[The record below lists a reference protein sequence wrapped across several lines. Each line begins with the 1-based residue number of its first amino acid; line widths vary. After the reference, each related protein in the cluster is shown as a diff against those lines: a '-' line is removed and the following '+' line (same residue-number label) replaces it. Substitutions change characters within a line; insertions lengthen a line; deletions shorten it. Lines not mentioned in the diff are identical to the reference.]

1 MFLSESDLTKEDS
14 KASLILVSS
23 VISFFCSLIK
33 YEFEI
38 IELRIFENTGLKLVL
53 SEDCIVIF

>member
-33 YEFEI
+33 YGFEI